1 MSPSV
6 ARKTTNA
13 LDPAPSMMEGGR
25 MAIRKTKASAP
36 TTTQPLTAGEVPVTR
51 VMLESVRTEVLQ
63 RIDKSR
69 EEAKADAQRI
79 HDKLDRKIDT
89 VKGELKAEI
98 QEFRTELKAEIQE
111 VRTELK
117 AEIQEVR
124 TELKAEI
131 QEVRT
136 EVQGVKAEVREL
148 KAEIHDIKA
157 VVHATQAQVARIE
170 LLVEEQNARN
180 KIVLDGITAIL
191 SRQEQVEQRISNV
204 EDTVRALAAA
214 RPAADPSP

>member
-1 MSPSV
+1 
-6 ARKTTNA
+6 
-13 LDPAPSMMEGGR
+13 

-98 QEFRTELKAEIQE
+98 QEF
-111 VRTELK
+111 RTELK

-214 RPAADPSP
+214 RPAADPTP